1 MPFGAIKIKPGIN
14 AEQTM
19 TLNEAGISTSQFV
32 RFRDGLPEKLGG
44 WNSYPVSNN
53 TNCKT
58 TYTGRALHAW
68 EATNIDVN
76 TLSPSTYLA
85 IGQTSGLSYIK
96 GNTVPPSN
104 ISPYNQVNNWNPTFS
119 QTINVTVA
127 TTAPINYDS
136 SYSPNPPPFYVL
148 TPYVVDGYALNTGDT
163 VLIKDQANPTQN
175 GIYVFFD
182 LAFGFGTLSRAS
194 NFDTSAEMLN
204 YTKVFVTKGTSNLY
218 STWYLVWQ
226 TTSQIVIGTDPIIF
240 AEYFYVSAVVQP
252 DCRVATIANLTA
264 TYNNGTSGVGAT
276 LTSNAYVS
284 GPVIDGVTLAIN
296 DRVLVKNQTNT
307 YENGIYTVTTLGTGG
322 IYWVL
327 TRATNFD
334 QPSEMVKFAFV
345 NIVGGVSNANTAWY
359 LTSAV
364 TTVGTTPALFTQ
376 YHIGITTQVGS
387 NIVTISDVSVKPNV
401 YWAVNIETPISI
413 GGLILFGLY
422 QIESI
427 VSATQYTILAA
438 GNATATV
445 INGGEIPLF
454 TTTNNSV
461 LVNVNLVDHGFN
473 VGDFASFPIATTAN
487 NVTILG
493 DYRVLAVIDVN
504 NYTISTSSAAN
515 ADGSFYM
522 NGGVPYYYYWV
533 GLGPTSTTYPTGSTI
548 YSPNDWTLDNWG
560 QVLVACGLGG
570 PICLWDPT
578 SNNNNA
584 TVLPYA
590 PAVNQ
595 GAFVAMPQRQII
607 AYGSTFTGTQ
617 DPLLIRWCNVEDY
630 TDWFATSQN
639 QAGSYRIAT
648 GSKIIGGFQGPQ
660 QAYIWTDL
668 DLWSMIYNGS
678 NTVYS
683 FTKISS
689 GCGLLGQKCFGQ
701 LGPNIYWMSQKQ
713 FFVANSSGISPI
725 KCPIWDVVF
734 QDYNPSYSQYFR
746 CATNAQFNEVAW
758 FYSSLTNSN
767 PTKPDKYVKYN
778 VAENVWDYGTL
789 TRTAW
794 LDQSILGPPIAM
806 DDLHIYQHEVSK
818 NAGINWSTGADVA
831 MNSSFETGYAVLNA
845 GEDYSFVDW
854 IIPDMKWGYY
864 DGTQTA
870 SLRITIYVTNYPGD
884 TPLAYGPY
892 TVQQATEYINTRFR
906 GRQIAF
912 KVESTDLNSFWR
924 LGNIRFRYATDGRR

>member
-119 QTINVTVA
+119 QSFTVTAA
-127 TTAPINYDS
+127 TTATITS
-136 SYSPNPPPFYVL
+136 SYVAGNGFQGLPNPFI
-148 TPYVVDGYALNTGDT
+148 VDGYALATSDT
-163 VLIKDQANPTQN
+163 VLVKDQTTPSQN
-175 GIYVFFD
+175 GIY
-182 LAFGFGTLSRAS
+182 TYNSAS
-194 NFDTSAEMLN
+194 NTLQRTSGFQTSAQMLN
-204 YTKVFVTKGTSNLY
+204 YTKVFVTKGTSNLN

-226 TTSQIVIGTDPIIF
+226 TSSQIVVDTDPIIF
-240 AEYFYVSAVVQP
+240 TEYFYVSAVVQP
-252 DCRVATIANLTA
+252 DCRVATVADLSA

-276 LTSNAYVS
+276 LTANTGGA
-284 GPVIDGVTLAIN
+284 GPVIDGVTLAVN

-307 YENGIYTVTTLGTGG
+307 YENGIYTVTTLGSGG
-322 IYWVL
+322 FSPTSWVL

-376 YHIGITTQVGS
+376 YHIGITTQAGS
-387 NIVTISDVSVKPNV
+387 NIVTITDGSVKPNV

-422 QIESI
+422 QIEAI

-454 TTTNNSV
+454 TTTNSSV

-515 ADGSFYM
+515 ANGSFYM